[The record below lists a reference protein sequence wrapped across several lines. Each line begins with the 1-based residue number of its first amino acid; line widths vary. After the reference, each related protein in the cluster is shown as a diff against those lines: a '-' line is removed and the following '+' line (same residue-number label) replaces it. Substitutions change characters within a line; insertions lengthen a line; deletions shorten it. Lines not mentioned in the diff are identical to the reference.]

1 MSNKPILYLIPCNHF
16 DLAWRRPFRTN
27 MDNKGKTFIPYAK
40 IEQYY
45 IEDNIKLCE
54 KYPEYMFCIE
64 ATSMVR
70 EFLKNRPDL
79 KDKLFA
85 LAKEGRVFVPGSGDA
100 IVDSNLILGE
110 TTIRNYLTG
119 LLWVEDNLGQK
130 NRQAF
135 RADAFGNTAQLP
147 QIFLGCEM
155 DHAMNLDYVVPNG
168 KYWRGLDGSTVVC
181 HYHKNCGN
189 GGNPY
194 KYTPCKNCGG
204 EGEINGKTCPI
215 CNGRGIDEDRAA
227 EFYFPFQVNEKLLE
241 AKGVG
246 YIKLAPEEYL
256 PREEVVLR
264 AREFSKKYDVRFVNP
279 EKPLEDLE
287 EFFKDIDDVA
297 QSDFVDNAEL
307 NPSNTGCY
315 VTRIKSKQVM
325 RRQEYATLS
334 AETLSVSAWLKGE
347 EYPKEE
353 FLNIWYDLF
362 YMAFHDCVTGTV
374 VDPAFAELEKDRE
387 KIDNNISV
395 LRNRALTSI
404 TEGKD
409 KTVSVINAFG
419 FSKTD
424 VIDVEIPEELSG
436 VKLTNVETGEKLT
449 VISTDVLCGKTIAK
463 VLIKDIK
470 PFNVMKLKWA
480 KAPAKKVKESKD
492 GVIENSRYKIIAD
505 AKGIVSVYDKKLQ
518 KELSVDHD
526 YGFGEFVIE
535 HDEGNAWAT
544 LSSDRKRY
552 RLKKFT
558 NLVSTVIGKDY
569 QQLVFKINSVMR
581 YDQRDVSGTYT
592 VTLTEGVDRIDFHAE
607 LDWDSFNHRLR
618 VAFPININGKNM
630 YGVPYGYMARKEYIP
645 KYNWTGVDGDYPA
658 INWAGVDD
666 GTESIAVI
674 SRGIPS
680 YKIEQDTRSI
690 HLYTPSGSVVFLSL
704 LRSPIIPNFLHEPLY
719 YSAINW
725 EGQRDTGHHSFDFAV
740 CSYNDSFGNSSIE
753 ADALGFNSNMIVAPG
768 EVSLGEIPQ
777 VESENAYISSI
788 KLAEKSDNLVVRI
801 AEYRGKK
808 GEVKI
813 KLPSWA
819 TSVEVVNMLERNNQ
833 NLEIDN
839 GVAKLNVRAFE
850 IATLMFKKG

>member
-1 MSNKPILYLIPCNHF
+1 MSNKTILYLIPCNHF

-27 MDNKGKTFIPYAK
+27 MDNKGEAFIPYSK

-64 ATSMVR
+64 ATSIVR

-135 RADAFGNTAQLP
+135 RADAFGNAAQLP
-147 QIFLGCEM
+147 QIFRGCEM
-155 DHAMNLDYVVPNG
+155 DHAMNLDYAVPNG

-194 KYTPCKNCGG
+194 KYTACKKCGG
-204 EGEINGKTCPI
+204 SGVVGDATCSE
-215 CNGRGIDEDRAA
+215 CNGRGIDEARAA

-256 PREEVVLR
+256 PREEVILR

-287 EFFKDIDDVA
+287 EFFKDVDDVA
-297 QSDFVDNAEL
+297 LSDLNNGIEL
-307 NPSNTGCY
+307 NPANTGCY

-325 RRQEYATLS
+325 RKHEYATLS
-334 AETLSVSAWLKGE
+334 AETLSVSAWLKGA

-353 FLNIWYDLF
+353 FLNLWYDLF

-374 VDPAFAELEKDRE
+374 VDPAFEELERDRE

-395 LRNRALTSI
+395 LRNKALTAITNKNEKLISI
-404 TEGKD
+404 
-409 KTVSVINAFG
+409 INAFG
-419 FSKTD
+419 FAKTD
-424 VIDVEIPEELSG
+424 VVEIEIPAVLSG
-436 VKLTNVETGEKLT
+436 VKITNVDTGEKLS
-449 VISTDVLCGKTIAK
+449 VIGCEALEDKTIVK
-463 VLIKDIK
+463 VLVKDIK
-470 PFNVMKLKWA
+470 PFSVVKLTWG
-480 KAPAKKVKESKD
+480 KAAAIKVKQSNES
-492 GVIENSRYKIIAD
+492 VIENSRFKIVAEKNGIA
-505 AKGIVSVYDKKLQ
+505 SVYDKKLQ
-518 KELSVDHD
+518 KFISVDHD
-526 YGFGEFVIE
+526 YRFGELILE

-544 LSSDRKRY
+544 LTDSRKRY
-552 RLKKFT
+552 RLEKYTELVAT
-558 NLVSTVIGKDY
+558 NITPNY
-569 QQLVFKINSVMR
+569 QQLVFKVNSVMR
-581 YDQRDVSGTYT
+581 YVQRDVSGMVT
-592 VTLTEGVDRIDFHAE
+592 VTLTEGIDRIDFHAE
-607 LDWDSFNHRLR
+607 FDWDSFNHRLR
-618 VAFPININGKNM
+618 VAFPINLNGKNM
-630 YGVPYGYMARKEYIP
+630 YGVPYGYMPRNEYIP
-645 KYNWTGVDGDYPA
+645 KYNWSGVDGDYPA

-666 GTESIAVI
+666 GTEAVAVI
-674 SRGIPS
+674 NRGIPS
-680 YKIEQDTRSI
+680 YKIEQETRSI

-704 LRSPIIPNFLHEPLY
+704 LRSPTVPDYLHEPLY
-719 YSAINW
+719 YSAYNW
-725 EGQRDTGHHSFDFAV
+725 EGQRDTGHHSFDYAV
-740 CSYNDSFGNSSIE
+740 CAYDDSFAHTSIE
-753 ADALGFNSNMIVAPG
+753 ADAMGFNARLIATLG
-768 EVSLGEIPQ
+768 EVSLGELPEINSQ
-777 VESENAYISSI
+777 NTYISSI
-788 KLAEKSDNLVVRI
+788 KLAEKSDALIVRI
-801 AEYRGKK
+801 AEFRGKK
-808 GEVKI
+808 GEVMI
-813 KLPSWA
+813 TLPNWA
-819 TSVEVVNMLERNNQ
+819 ESVDVVNMLERENKP
-833 NLEIDN
+833 LIAEN
-839 GVAKLNVRAFE
+839 GVARLSVRAFE
-850 IATLMFKKG
+850 IVTLSFKKR

>member
-27 MDNKGKTFIPYAK
+27 MDNKGEIFVPYAK

-64 ATSMVR
+64 ATSIVR

-79 KDKLFA
+79 KDKFFT
-85 LAKEGRVFVPGSGDA
+85 LAKEGRIFVPGSGDV

-135 RADAFGNTAQLP
+135 RADAFGNVAQLP
-147 QIFLGCEM
+147 QIFRGCEIE
-155 DHAMNLDYVVPNG
+155 HAFNLDYATPNG

-194 KYTPCKNCGG
+194 KYTPCKKCGG
-204 EGEINGKTCPI
+204 SGVVGDATCSE
-215 CNGRGIDEDRAA
+215 CNGRGIDEARAA

-256 PREEVVLR
+256 PREEVILR

-279 EKPLEDLE
+279 EQPLADLE

-297 QSDFVDNAEL
+297 VSDLHNSPEL

-334 AETLSVSAWLKGE
+334 AETLSVSAWLNGC
-347 EYPKEE
+347 EYPKED
-353 FLNIWYDLF
+353 FLNLWYDLF

-374 VDPAFAELEKDRE
+374 VDPAYEELEEDRE

-395 LRNRALTSI
+395 LRNKALTAI
-404 TEGKD
+404 TAKKD
-409 KTVSVINAFG
+409 KTISVINAFG
-419 FSKTD
+419 FAKTD
-424 VIDVEIPEELSG
+424 VVCVEIPEELSG

-449 VISTDVLCGKTIAK
+449 VISTDVLEGKTIAK

-470 PFNVMKLKWA
+470 PFSVVKLAWA
-480 KAPAKKVKESKD
+480 KAVSKKVKESKD
-492 GVIENSRYKIIAD
+492 SVIENSRFKIVAD
-505 AKGIVSVYDKKLQ
+505 EKGIVSVFDKKLQ
-518 KELSVDHD
+518 KNISVDHD
-526 YGFGEFVIE
+526 YRFGEFILE

-544 LSSDRKRY
+544 LTPDRKRY
-552 RLKKFT
+552 RLEKHT
-558 NLVSTVIGKDY
+558 QLVSTVIGKDY

-581 YDQRDVSGTYT
+581 YVQRDVSGTYT

-607 LDWDSFNHRLR
+607 IDWDSFNHRLR
-618 VAFPININGKNM
+618 VAFPFNLNGKNM
-630 YGVPYGYMARKEYIP
+630 YGVPYGYMARNEYLP
-645 KYNWTGVDGDYPA
+645 KYNWCGVDGDYAA

-666 GTESIAVI
+666 GTEAVAVI
-674 SRGIPS
+674 NRGIPS
-680 YKIEQDTRSI
+680 YKIEQDTRST

-704 LRSPIIPNFLHEPLY
+704 LRSPIIPDYLHEPLY
-719 YSAINW
+719 YSAYNW

-740 CSYNDSFGNSSIE
+740 CSYDDSFAHSTIE
-753 ADALGFNSNMIVAPG
+753 ADAIGFNARLIATIG
-768 EVSLGEIPQ
+768 EVSLGELPQ
-777 VESENAYISSI
+777 IESENAYVSSM
-788 KLAEKSDNLVVRI
+788 KLAEKSDALIVRI

-808 GEVKI
+808 GEVKVS
-813 KLPSWA
+813 LPSWA
-819 TSVEVVNMLERNNQ
+819 DSVDLVNMLERDNKP
-833 NLEIDN
+833 LAVEN
-839 GVAKLNVRAFE
+839 GVAKFNVRAFE
-850 IATLMFKKG
+850 IVTLSFKKR